1 LKKTLS
7 SLGIVAALVVGS
19 GVVLASSGTPS
30 IAAVS
35 ASYKLELAAKPTDL
49 DICTGANGHTY
60 VTESVKWAG
69 TQTDTSST
77 PGPYSLSGFLVV
89 TATATFDNV
98 TGAGVARGTTTLY
111 TDSTLST
118 TVYKGPLLLNSQV
131 VDPSTKASV
140 ARGSLNVPFYTGGT
154 PNGSK
159 LVGNQELT
167 ISGPGQTPPLEVIG
181 SFGSPTGGI
190 PDLASEYNEVTC

>member
-1 LKKTLS
+1 VKKTLS
-7 SLGIVAALVVGS
+7 SLGIVAALMVGS

-30 IAAVS
+30 IASVS

-49 DICTGANGHTY
+49 DICAGANGHTY

-89 TATATFDNV
+89 SATATFDNV

-111 TDSTLST
+111 TDSTLT
-118 TVYKGPLLLNSQV
+118 TIVYQGALLLNSQIT
-131 VDPSTKASV
+131 DPSTKAAI
-140 ARGSLNVPFYTGGT
+140 ARGGLNVPFFTGGT

-159 LVGNQELT
+159 LVGNQEVT
-167 ISGPGQTPPLEVIG
+167 ISGPGQKPPLEVKG
-181 SFGSPTGGI
+181 SFGGPSGVI
-190 PDLASEYNEVTC
+190 PDLSSEYNEVTC